1 MEDRL
6 DLVVVGAGPFGLST
20 AAAAQ
25 EKGLRT
31 LVLGR
36 PMGFWTDH
44 MPARMLLRSGTDWHL
59 DAAGTHTMEAYLA
72 ARGTPADLPLPLASF
87 LDYARWFRE
96 RKQLDVV
103 EEYAASVVPEAGAF
117 SVRLAGGD
125 SVRAAA
131 VVAAPGVQHF
141 AHRPAWAETLPRE
154 VALHSSDAVD
164 FDGVAGRHV
173 VIVGGRQ
180 SAYECAALA
189 AGHGAARVDLVHRHP
204 VPRFEHVS
212 WSFFDDY
219 LDKSL
224 KEPGWWR
231 HLPEEERQEI
241 VTRCWTAGRAT
252 LEPWLPPLLDP
263 EVVHVHAERDVRR
276 VERAGTGSGLRFTL
290 TDGQVLS
297 AHQVIL
303 ATGYRADVGRIPYL
317 RPVTDLIATRDGF
330 PVLDE
335 RQRTTVPGF
344 HMTGFVATQDF
355 GPFFGFVRAAPV
367 AASLISDALTR

>member
-1 MEDRL
+1 MEDRW

-20 AAAAQ
+20 AAAAR
-25 EKGLRT
+25 EAGLKT

-59 DAAGTHTMEAYLA
+59 DAAGTHTMEAYLT
-72 ARGTPADLPLPLASF
+72 ARGKPADLPLPLGTF

-96 RKQLDVV
+96 SKRLDVV
-103 EEYAASVVPEAGAF
+103 EEYATSVTAEAGAF
-117 SVRLAGGD
+117 RVQLAGGD
-125 SVRAAA
+125 RVRAAA

-141 AHRPAWAETLPRE
+141 AHRPDWADGLPRE

-180 SAYECAALA
+180 SAYECAAFA

-231 HLPEEERQEI
+231 NLSEAERQEI
-241 VTRCWTAGRAT
+241 TARCWRAGRAT

-263 EVVHVHAERDVRR
+263 DVVHVHAERDVRR
-276 VERAGTGSGLRFTL
+276 VEPAGTDGRVRFTL
-290 TDGQVLS
+290 TDGQVLG
-297 AHQVIL
+297 AHKVIL
-303 ATGYRADVGRIPYL
+303 ATGYRADIARVPYL
-317 RPVTDLIATRDGF
+317 RPVTDRIATRDGF

-344 HMTGFVATQDF
+344 SMTGFVATQDF

-367 AASLISDALTR
+367 AAALITAGLAR